1 MKTHHFESRHENP
14 LRRTRVPLTPGIEG
28 TTGVARGLWYES
40 SEEIADAIAEGRRKE
55 ELLQWVYAQMKR
67 SLTSSERRCVTL
79 YYLGPLSLREVGQ
92 RLGMAPTT
100 ARRHVRD
107 GIVKLREAARKSRSS
122 VVRNALRRK

>member
-14 LRRTRVPLTPGIEG
+14 LRRTRVPLTSGVEG

-40 SEEIADAIAEGRRKE
+40 PEEIADAIAEGRRKE

-79 YYLGPLSLREVGQ
+79 YYLGPLSLREVGL